1 MKRMTTEEKLQIA
14 SVLHNDKQRKTQ
26 AQKNSEV
33 LVDILDVL
41 EKLTDRMND
50 IELNV
55 RYLHNVVKDRENKLD
70 GSNNGWFIF

>member
-1 MKRMTTEEKLQIA
+1 MPRITTEEKIQIA
-14 SVLHNDKQRKTQ
+14 SVLHNDLIRKTQ

-55 RYLHNVVKDRENKLD
+55 RYLHNVIKEKENKSD
-70 GSNNGWFIF
+70 DSNSSWFIF